1 MDNTAPD
8 RQWVTCP
15 GCAEAF
21 DPDHEAAAF
30 DDPAATVQCPFCS
43 TRFTPTAMQVAPE
56 AIPSPVTPHEHL
68 ESTGDALFVVEDDLT
83 DEERADSRD
92 ADYRTSR
99 RSNDLSTARIR
110 DLSASRRALIRIRSW
125 CVVGALVSAA
135 AVAEL
140 GWLLALHVQQRG
152 WFWKPVLYA
161 ALIPLASFW
170 AVYFAR
176 RAVVATRELRKPV
189 LKDPDTPPDFS
200 TLSDGSQ
207 QWKNLEGM

>member
-15 GCAEAF
+15 GCAESF
-21 DPDHEAAAF
+21 DPDHEAA
-30 DDPAATVQCPFCS
+30 PREEAAAMVQCPFCS
-43 TRFTPTAMQVAPE
+43 TRFTPTTIQIAPE
-56 AIPSPVTPHEHL
+56 AIPSPVTPHDHL
-68 ESTGDALFVVEDDLT
+68 ESSGDALFAVEDDLT
-83 DEERADSRD
+83 DEGSPDSRD
-92 ADYRTSR
+92 SHYRSSR

-110 DLSASRRALIRIRSW
+110 DLSAARRALIRIRSW
-125 CVVGALVSAA
+125 CVVGALVSGV

-140 GWLLALHVQQRG
+140 GWLLALHVRQQG

-161 ALIPLASFW
+161 ALIPLAGFW

-176 RAVVATRELRKPV
+176 RALVATEELRKPV
-189 LKDPDTPPDFS
+189 LQDPETPPDFS

-207 QWKNLEGM
+207 QWKNLDGM